1 MDSKSNTKQTST
13 LIKDAVVL
21 FAITLV
27 AAVALGFVY
36 EITKGPIAKAAAKA
50 KAEAYAAVYAEAA
63 LVDDT
68 NEELNEKVA
77 QAGEFLSQNGFNQ
90 TTLDEVCIAK
100 DASGNAIG
108 YVMTITSNAG
118 FGGDIKFSFGV
129 KADGSLTKIE
139 ILEISETSGLGSKA
153 TDDEFKGQFSEVNT
167 DAFTVI
173 KNGQQKA
180 DDSEIN
186 AISGATVTSKAITE
200 TVNAG
205 LAFANELLKE
215 GIGGVVSE

>member
-1 MDSKSNTKQTST
+1 MHKQKST
-13 LIKDAVVL
+13 LIKDAVAL
-21 FAITLV
+21 FAIALV

-36 EITKGPIAKAAAKA
+36 EITKDPIAKAAAEAKA
-50 KAEAYAAVYAEAA
+50 KAYAAVYAEAV

-68 NEELNEKVA
+68 NEELNNKVA
-77 QAGEFLSQNGFNQ
+77 KASEFFSQNGFSA

-100 DASGNAIG
+100 DASGKAIG

-129 KADGSLTKIE
+129 KADGTLTKIE

-153 TDDEFKGQFSEVNT
+153 TEDEFKGQFSDVNT

-173 KNGQQKA
+173 KNGQVKA

-186 AISGATVTSKAITE
+186 AISGATITSSAVTD

-205 LAFANELLKE
+205 LAFVNELLNE